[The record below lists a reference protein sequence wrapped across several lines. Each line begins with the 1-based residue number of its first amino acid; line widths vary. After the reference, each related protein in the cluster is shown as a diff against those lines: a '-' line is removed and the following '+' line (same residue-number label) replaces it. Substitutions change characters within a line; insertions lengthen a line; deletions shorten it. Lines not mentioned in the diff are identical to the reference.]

1 MLRKVLLSAAVLV
14 AAGSPLGANLVVPT
28 EFREIVAD
36 ATLIVRGTVTD
47 VRVVRAAGRG
57 LDSVATVAVDSVL
70 KGEVD
75 RFVSVR
81 VPGGELGDRRFVM
94 VGAPTFKVGQHTVL
108 FLRRDA
114 EGAWR
119 PVGLGMGVYRV
130 QAERG
135 SGRPVV
141 TPPVVG
147 GWTAAVSGPVVR
159 GDTRR
164 VTVPVQDFESVVRL
178 IVAGRALP
186 RNVSRPE
193 RPVR

>member
-1 MLRKVLLSAAVLV
+1 MLRKVLLSALVLF

-119 PVGLGMGVYRV
+119 PVGLAMGVYRV
-130 QAERG
+130 QAERE

-141 TPPVVG
+141 APPVVG
-147 GWTAAVSGPVVR
+147 GWTASVSGPVVR
-159 GDTRR
+159 GDPRR

-186 RNVSRPE
+186 REVSRPE